1 MDGMDAARPLAAT
14 KQQIGFRVSGFGF
27 RRIAPAPKWGT
38 AVRSGN
44 ETVDRVDGVDGVDRV
59 DAPRPA
65 EETKTTG
72 SGAKGRR
79 IRVIAL
85 PSQQATAQELT

>member
-1 MDGMDAARPLAAT
+1 MQRGHWPQPNN
-14 KQQIGFRVSGFGF
+14 KSGSGSRVSGFGF
-27 RRIAPAPKWGT
+27 RKVAPAPTWGT

-44 ETVDRVDGVDGVDRV
+44 ETVDGVDRV

-85 PSQQATAQELT
+85 PSQQAAAQELT